1 MAEVDTSTQVC
12 VYSERA
18 VIYHKVWCDKRRK
31 DVWFLKKKEVFHNIS
46 VMA

>member
-1 MAEVDTSTQVC
+1 MAEVETSTQVC

-18 VIYHKVWCDKRRK
+18 VICHKVWCYDEGRKYVCFERRRYFIK
-31 DVWFLKKKEVFHNIS
+31 IS